1 MQKWCKLGF
10 ELYLYSE
17 KYFNR
22 YYFYEFHQIIMK
34 SGKQETAILDKKQA
48 LAKAESFCVYQE
60 RSQKEVRYKLVEW
73 GIRGDELE
81 EILSEL
87 IVNNFLNEE
96 RFAKS
101 YASGKFNIKKW
112 GRVKIKQGLKLK
124 GVPDRILQ
132 KALYSLDDDDYMQTL
147 ENLVVKKA
155 NTITESNPLKRKMKL
170 MTYLQGR
177 GFESD
182 LILLALKASNL
193 N

>member
-1 MQKWCKLGF
+1 
-10 ELYLYSE
+10 
-17 KYFNR
+17 
-22 YYFYEFHQIIMK
+22 MK

-73 GIRGDELE
+73 GMRGDELE

-112 GRVKIKQGLKLK
+112 GRIKIKQGLKLK

-147 ENLVVKKA
+147 ENLAIKKA

-182 LILLALKASNL
+182 LILLALKVSNL

>member
-1 MQKWCKLGF
+1 
-10 ELYLYSE
+10 
-17 KYFNR
+17 
-22 YYFYEFHQIIMK
+22 MK

-132 KALYSLDDDDYMQTL
+132 KALYSLDDGDYMQTL

>member
-1 MQKWCKLGF
+1 
-10 ELYLYSE
+10 
-17 KYFNR
+17 
-22 YYFYEFHQIIMK
+22 MK
-34 SGKQETAILDKKQA
+34 SSKEEPRILDKKQA

-73 GIRGDELE
+73 GMRGYELE

-87 IVNNFLNEE
+87 ILNNFLNEE

-101 YASGKFNIKKW
+101 YTSGKFNIKKW

-124 GVPDRILQ
+124 GVPDKMLQ
-132 KALYSLDDDDYMQTL
+132 KALYSLDDDDYQQTL
-147 ENLVVKKA
+147 ENLAIKKA
-155 NTITESNPLKRKMKL
+155 GTLNESNPLKRKMKL
-170 MTYLQGR
+170 INYLQGR
-177 GFESD
+177 GFETD

>member
-1 MQKWCKLGF
+1 
-10 ELYLYSE
+10 
-17 KYFNR
+17 
-22 YYFYEFHQIIMK
+22 MK

-48 LAKAESFCVYQE
+48 LAKAENFCVYQE

-73 GIRGDELE
+73 GMRGDELE

-87 IVNNFLNEE
+87 IINNFLNEE

-101 YASGKFNIKKW
+101 YASGKFNINKW

-132 KALYSLDDDDYMQTL
+132 KALYSLDDEDYMQTL
-147 ENLVVKKA
+147 ENLAIKKA
-155 NTITESNPLKRKMKL
+155 NALSESNPLKRKMKL
-170 MTYLQGR
+170 ITYLQGR
-177 GFESD
+177 GFEID

>member
-1 MQKWCKLGF
+1 
-10 ELYLYSE
+10 
-17 KYFNR
+17 
-22 YYFYEFHQIIMK
+22 MK

-73 GIRGDELE
+73 GMRGDELE

-124 GVPDRILQ
+124 GVPDKILQ

-147 ENLVVKKA
+147 EDLAIKKS
-155 NTITESNPLKRKMKL
+155 NTLTESNPLKRKMKL
-170 MTYLQGR
+170 TTYLQGR
-177 GFESD
+177 GFEID

>member
-1 MQKWCKLGF
+1 
-10 ELYLYSE
+10 
-17 KYFNR
+17 
-22 YYFYEFHQIIMK
+22 MK

-73 GIRGDELE
+73 GMRGDELE

-147 ENLVVKKA
+147 ENLAIKKA
-155 NTITESNPLKRKMKL
+155 ATITESNPLKRKMKL
-170 MTYLQGR
+170 TTYLQGR
-177 GFESD
+177 GFEID

>member
-1 MQKWCKLGF
+1 
-10 ELYLYSE
+10 
-17 KYFNR
+17 
-22 YYFYEFHQIIMK
+22 MK

-48 LAKAESFCVYQE
+48 LVKAEHFCVYQE

-73 GIRGDELE
+73 GMRGDELE

-87 IVNNFLNEE
+87 ILSNFLNEE

-124 GVPDRILQ
+124 GVPDRILK
-132 KALYSLDDDDYMQTL
+132 KALYSLNEDDYMQTL
-147 ENLVVKKA
+147 ENLAIKKA
-155 NTITESNPLKRKMKL
+155 STLTESNPLKRKFKL
-170 MTYLQGR
+170 MSYLQGR
-177 GFESD
+177 GFEND

>member
-1 MQKWCKLGF
+1 
-10 ELYLYSE
+10 
-17 KYFNR
+17 
-22 YYFYEFHQIIMK
+22 MK